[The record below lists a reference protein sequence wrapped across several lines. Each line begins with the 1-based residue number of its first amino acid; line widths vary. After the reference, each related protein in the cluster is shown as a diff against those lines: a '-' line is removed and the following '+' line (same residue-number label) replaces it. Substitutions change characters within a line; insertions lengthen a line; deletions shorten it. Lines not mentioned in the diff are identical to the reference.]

1 MMQTNKISRHNA
13 PFSGALLLYVV
24 LDILRR
30 EWYATNDY
38 KLLKGFC
45 GGFLR
50 VGGKIYT
57 QHVKIVLRGV

>member
-1 MMQTNKISRHNA
+1 MR
-13 PFSGALLLYVV
+13 PFPGRYCLMWRLTS
-24 LDILRR
+24 
-30 EWYATNDY
+30 WYATNGY

-57 QHVKIVLRGV
+57 QHIKIVLRGV